1 MGSGTIRV
9 RERGFPFR
17 QRHVPRMRIL
27 PLAAL
32 LLLAAVRSPAELF
45 NAQLSNDERDRLYRG
60 EIVIR
65 HINTSEKICVV
76 PGASAETDAV
86 ANAMRGAQVNYL
98 SEVLWALPLA
108 CDGQLTDLVES
119 LFRDMD
125 TFREIPYYSE
135 SSGKTEP
142 LFTVADLIETET
154 DGTETRSTAR
164 FCMEPFEPYPANL
177 YMRKTPTAFV
187 FLHTNTEKIR
197 LAIVRAIAK
206 DTMKAGVAIVQ
217 DGGYWIVYG
226 AGGIRGP
233 KPPFLK
239 KSLEKAFNNRIKDFA
254 TFYIRKVQD
263 AEANALPAALRQDA
277 RGT

>member
-9 RERGFPFR
+9 RERGFPLR
-17 QRHVPRMRIL
+17 QRHIPRMRIL
-27 PLAAL
+27 PIAAL
-32 LLLAAVRSPAELF
+32 LLLAASAPAELF
-45 NAQLSNDERDRLYRG
+45 NAQLSQDERERLYRG

-65 HINTSEKICVV
+65 NINTTEKICVV
-76 PGASAETDAV
+76 PGASPETDAV
-86 ANAMRGAQVNYL
+86 ADAMRGARVNYL

-108 CDGQLTDLVES
+108 CDGQLPNLVES

-164 FCMEPFEPYPANL
+164 FCMEPFEPYPARL
-177 YMRKTPTAFV
+177 SIRKTPDAFV

-263 AEANALPAALRQDA
+263 AETNALPAALR
-277 RGT
+277 